1 MLRNLASALIL
12 TERDAEDDLNPPKIK
27 GRIVTTLHKAKE
39 VRPLVEKCITLGGK
53 ALAHADAAE
62 KLGTKAERKSK
73 AWKEWRDRVK
83 HGISPLFFVGQV
95 TTSVL
100 FIAYSAMVGNRIFV
114 VGNVLV
120 LAAAL
125 AGGAILAYNRAR
137 R

>member
-1 MLRNLASALIL
+1 METADYIGWVAVAML
-12 TERDAEDDLNPPKIK
+12 
-27 GRIVTTLHKAKE
+27 VTTLA
-39 VRPLVEKCITLGGK
+39 GQ
-53 ALAHADAAE
+53 
-62 KLGTKAERKSK
+62 

-83 HGISPLFFVGQV
+83 HGISKWFFVGQV

-100 FIAYSAMVGNRIFV
+100 FIVYSAMVGNRIFV
-114 VGNVLV
+114 VGNALV